1 MANIYSNMSQKEK
14 DNERKYLTNLQNSG
28 NAGEKEWAS
37 NQLKQLNSASTPSY
51 NQTWESGG
59 RTYVG
64 GVDVGPAGTKVD
76 TSNTSSGISA
86 GIKNNNSGGSSYRPN
101 YGDMGDEMQTNPYEE
116 AYREAER
123 RRQEM
128 EEQIKEQNRIAVEQ
142 GTNRLNAQ
150 KTNINQAAED
160 NARQAYIMHMQAKKA
175 LPQQLVNQGATGG
188 MTETANLGLQTT
200 YQNNLND
207 INRNKVNAI
216 QEIDN
221 AIVDLKNTGNLATV
235 EQVLANN
242 QAALDSYMSLLDKGV
257 AYNQWANQYN
267 ANRAD
272 NAYEQGYQERAY
284 QDALKQQAI
293 ENELAFVKNTQTQ
306 KQAEEK
312 DTTPVASKNYSNI
325 LDNTRGYAS
334 SGYYEDNMNGAKY
347 VLGEYELGNLNL
359 GEVKNIIKQANI
371 PIETVARTLKKS
383 FGATDAEIS
392 NFVINYYNENISD
405 DYLTKI
411 INFANSKEY
420 VEPTEK

>member
-1 MANIYSNMSQKEK
+1 MARYKTTITEK
-14 DNERKYLTNLQNSG
+14 DGTKSSG
-28 NAGEKEWAS
+28 YIENGRSYYDNGKEINVGAS
-37 NQLKQLNSASTPSY
+37 ITDSSGKTWTKGGTTTSTPLY

-76 TSNTSSGISA
+76 TSNTA
-86 GIKNNNSGGSSYRPN
+86 ASYKQS
-101 YGDMGDEMQTNPYEE
+101 YGDMGDKIQTNPYEE

-128 EEQIKEQNRIAVEQ
+128 EEQIREQNRIAVEQ

-150 KTNINQAAED
+150 KANINQAAED

-207 INRNKVNAI
+207 INRNKINAI

-242 QAALDSYMSLLDKGV
+242 QAALDSYMAILDKGV

-267 ANRAD
+267 ANQES
-272 NAYEQGYQERAY
+272 NAYADTLNKAKLMADMGDFSGLKALGYNTDELERQWKLNA
-284 QDALKQQAI
+284 A
-293 ENELAFVKNTQTQ
+293 NTQSLINQ
-306 KQAEEK
+306 RYEDDAKKKADEQE
-312 DTTPVASKNYSNI
+312 KNYNNVYKEAKKMWETDNMTADKVDDWLAQQNI
-325 LDNTRGYAS
+325 TDAQYETILEELGIKTVLDNLYR
-334 SGYYEDNMNGAKY
+334 
-347 VLGEYELGNLNL
+347 LGKL
-359 GEVKNIIKQANI
+359 
-371 PIETVARTLKKS
+371 S
-383 FGATDAEIS
+383 
-392 NFVINYYNENISD
+392 
-405 DYLTKI
+405 
-411 INFANSKEY
+411 
-420 VEPTEK
+420 

>member
-1 MANIYSNMSQKEK
+1 MAKYKTTITEK
-14 DNERKYLTNLQNSG
+14 DGTKKSG
-28 NAGEKEWAS
+28 YIENGRSYYDDGKEINAGAS
-37 NQLKQLNSASTPSY
+37 VTDSSGKTWTKGGSTTTTSSTPSY

-76 TSNTSSGISA
+76 TTNSISNINAGISQ
-86 GIKNNNSGGSSYRPN
+86 NNSGSSYRPN
-101 YGDMGDEMQTNPYEE
+101 YGDMGDKMQTNPYEE

-128 EEQIKEQNRIAVEQ
+128 EEQIREQNRIAVEQ

-221 AIVDLKNTGNLATV
+221 AITDLKTTGDLSTV

-242 QAALDSYMSLLDKGV
+242 QAALDSYMSMLDKGV

-272 NAYEQGYQERAY
+272 NAYTQAYKEREYA
-284 QDALKQQAI
+284 DMLKQQARD
-293 ENELAFVKNTQTQ
+293 NELDLIKYNQTQ
-306 KQAEEK
+306 KEKAEKEATQIYDDVYK
-312 DTTPVASKNYSNI
+312 EAKKRWETGNVDAATIDNWLAQQNITDAEYEAILDELGIKTI
-325 LDNTRGYAS
+325 LDNLYR
-334 SGYYEDNMNGAKY
+334 
-347 VLGEYELGNLNL
+347 LGKL
-359 GEVKNIIKQANI
+359 
-371 PIETVARTLKKS
+371 S
-383 FGATDAEIS
+383 
-392 NFVINYYNENISD
+392 
-405 DYLTKI
+405 
-411 INFANSKEY
+411 
-420 VEPTEK
+420 